1 MEKKWKNAFRQHEIY
16 KEYKIF
22 EELKIQKTY
31 NSKEKCTKII
41 AIIWRSKLNGQ

>member
-1 MEKKWKNAFRQHEIY
+1 MEKNESAFRQHEIY
-16 KEYKIF
+16 KEFKIF

-41 AIIWRSKLNGQ
+41 AII